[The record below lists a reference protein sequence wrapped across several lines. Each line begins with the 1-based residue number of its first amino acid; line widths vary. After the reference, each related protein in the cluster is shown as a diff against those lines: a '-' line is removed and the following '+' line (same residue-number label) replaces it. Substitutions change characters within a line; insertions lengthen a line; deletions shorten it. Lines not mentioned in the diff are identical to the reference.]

1 MRIISSIQKRL
12 QGILP
17 VNSLR
22 ERFARGVFWAM
33 AGTATAQALN
43 LLSSILVARL
53 LGKAVFGGLGM
64 ILSTVGMFGTLAGLG
79 LGLTGTKYIAEFRA
93 SDPERAGRIIGMAGV
108 TAFISG
114 ILISGILFG
123 IAPYLAARTLS
134 APALGLELRISC
146 GMLLFSAMNGN
157 QIGALAGFEAFKTIA
172 KVNLLQGFLNFPL
185 LVGGAYWGGLPGIVA
200 AYTATSA
207 LAFLIN
213 RQALRWECRRAKVPI
228 VYSNLGREL
237 PILWKFSLPAL
248 LSGIMVS
255 PVMWLA
261 NTFLVNQPNGYQ
273 EMGIFSAANQW
284 RVSLL
289 FIPTVLGQVVMP
301 MMSNTLGAGARSSAR
316 KLLLVSI
323 LTNFVVIVL
332 PAIIIGILSPWIMS
346 QYGEGFRQGWPV
358 LIMCLIYAGVL
369 AVLTP
374 VGNIIAASGRMWV
387 GLFMNLGWATAL
399 LVSVSLLIERGALGL
414 ASSYA
419 IAYAAHSLWAL
430 GYALVIL
437 GRPGSKTMEAA
448 KQNLQKIWSYLGG
461 NNYE

>member
-157 QIGALAGFEAFKTIA
+157 QIGALAGFEAF
-172 KVNLLQGFLNFPL
+172 
-185 LVGGAYWGGLPGIVA
+185 
-200 AYTATSA
+200 
-207 LAFLIN
+207 
-213 RQALRWECRRAKVPI
+213 
-228 VYSNLGREL
+228 
-237 PILWKFSLPAL
+237 
-248 LSGIMVS
+248 
-255 PVMWLA
+255 
-261 NTFLVNQPNGYQ
+261 
-273 EMGIFSAANQW
+273 
-284 RVSLL
+284 
-289 FIPTVLGQVVMP
+289 
-301 MMSNTLGAGARSSAR
+301 
-316 KLLLVSI
+316 
-323 LTNFVVIVL
+323 
-332 PAIIIGILSPWIMS
+332 
-346 QYGEGFRQGWPV
+346 
-358 LIMCLIYAGVL
+358 
-369 AVLTP
+369 
-374 VGNIIAASGRMWV
+374 
-387 GLFMNLGWATAL
+387 
-399 LVSVSLLIERGALGL
+399 
-414 ASSYA
+414 
-419 IAYAAHSLWAL
+419 
-430 GYALVIL
+430 
-437 GRPGSKTMEAA
+437 
-448 KQNLQKIWSYLGG
+448 
-461 NNYE
+461 